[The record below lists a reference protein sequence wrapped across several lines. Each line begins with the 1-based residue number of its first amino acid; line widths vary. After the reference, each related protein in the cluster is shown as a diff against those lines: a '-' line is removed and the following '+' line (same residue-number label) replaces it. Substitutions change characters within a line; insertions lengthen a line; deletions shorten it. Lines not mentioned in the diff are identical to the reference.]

1 MFKHALAAGTLVA
14 STLIVGLTMAAQPA
28 GASAAPQ
35 QVASLSAL
43 PATAGGSSFDPFNPF
58 GFYPRYSPF
67 GVYNTY
73 VPFGFR
79 PYYRPFFFH
88 THW

>member
-14 STLIVGLTMAAQPA
+14 SSLVVGLTVAAQPA

-43 PATAGGSSFDPFNPF
+43 PATTGGSSFDPFNPF
-58 GFYPRYSPF
+58 GFYPRYAPF
-67 GVYNTY
+67 GVYNTV
-73 VPFGFR
+73 VPFGIR
-79 PYYRPFFFH
+79 PFYRPVVYSY
-88 THW
+88 W